1 MSSTKCF
8 KIILSI
14 LFLLVVL
21 KLEAQTTV
29 SIGSGTT
36 RSANLPIIS
45 NYGYSYSQQLYLAS
59 EYTTAGG
66 TGLTSISKLRL
77 YYNGTGTGAAA
88 GTSPAT
94 STFDDW
100 TIYMGNTSKTSFASS
115 TDWVPSSALTQV
127 FSGTVT
133 FPAAGNWME
142 ITFATPFL
150 WDGTSNLVVAVDENK
165 LSYGTLV
172 YWGAITSGV
181 TNRGIVYRS
190 DSTNPNPASPPTASS
205 RQSGIPFV
213 QFVAQAAAGCQT
225 PAAQPT
231 ALAFS
236 SVTGTS
242 LSGSFTVPSPA
253 PMGYMVV
260 RSTSATAP
268 TAPTDGTAL
277 AVGSTTL
284 GAGTYVVANTS
295 TGSFTD
301 SGLTANTQY
310 YYYIY
315 AYNSGCVGTPPKY
328 LATAPL
334 TGNVITCMPTPTSA
348 AATALTT
355 SSFTANWTGAVS
367 DAGYELEVSTSST
380 FATLLAGYPV
390 TVVNNGTGIGSYVV
404 SDLSHSTVYYYRVRA
419 TGTTCNSANST
430 SQTAITSCGVNTAPT
445 VAQTFAS
452 YVPVCWYEAT
462 GAIGGTVTAADGG
475 WMSEAGMANTGTNPA
490 VRINLYSTKND
501 WLISQSID
509 LGSGRNFA
517 AKFNMAVTSYLG
529 TTSQS
534 TLGSHQ
540 VKIVVSTDNGL
551 TWSAAN
557 VIKTYTGSGTY
568 SVTGVTET
576 ISLAG
581 YSGVVRIGF
590 LAQTT
595 STSPDIDFHIDNF
608 EVVAVPPVVTSFL
621 PAAACVD
628 SGASVT
634 ITGANLANAT
644 GVTVNG
650 TAATITANTSTSL
663 TFTMPNG
670 ASTGVVAVTTAEG
683 SGASTA
689 NFTVNAYPVLED
701 IVGGGVSL
709 CKSETVQLSNTTTGG
724 VWTSTNTAIATVNS
738 AGLVTAVSEGTA
750 TITYTVTVSG
760 CATAKTT
767 SITVNNPPVITAQ
780 ANNQIVLN
788 GADASYAITATGT
801 GITYQWQVST
811 DNGATWNNIEGATN
825 SYYIL
830 AAASSAD
837 NGKQFQCVVSGTA
850 PCAAATSNVVTL
862 SVGSVSITAQPTN
875 QTVCSNAGATFAVST
890 VGEVTSYQWQVSTDN
905 GATWINI
912 EGGNAASLVL
922 SGITSANTGNKY
934 FCLINGGVTNGGV
947 NSDPATLTV
956 FDAVAIGTQPA
967 SQTVCSNVASVAF
980 TTTATGSGLA
990 YQWQMSTNGTDWSN
1004 VTGATAATYT
1014 INTPSVSL
1022 NNNQYRVV
1030 VSGTAPCS
1038 AVTSDTVTVT
1048 VNNPVVVTASPANQ
1062 SVCINGGTATFEA
1075 TATGDN
1081 LSYQWQMS
1089 TNGSTWSPISGAITA
1104 TLTVTNPTLS
1114 MDGYQYQVVVSG
1126 AANCA
1131 SVTSSAATL
1140 NVLQN
1145 VTYYVDAD
1153 GDGIGAGTEVYGCLD
1168 EYGNL
1173 PPGYSWDNYDCN
1185 DNDANS
1191 ISYANYFYVD
1201 ADGDGVGAGEA
1212 VSFCSENPPPG
1223 YSWDNGDCNDNDANF
1238 YETSYWYGD
1247 VYIDTDG
1254 DGFGSGNPISS
1265 ICLNSDG
1272 SLPQGYSWN
1281 NSDCDDHFFSS
1292 NGLCP
1297 LTLNVKLYLQGYY
1310 KSNQNQMTPL
1320 RKNARVSQSEDEV
1333 DEVTVSL
1340 YSKYDVINPIIATA
1354 TAVVGTNGTVGL
1366 QFAVLPN
1373 EYYILVEHKNT
1384 IKTWSATPVAIT
1396 NGTTYDF
1403 TTAASQAYG
1412 NNQIEVAPGVYAIY
1426 SGDMNQDGTIN
1437 EADLPIFTTAN
1448 TTAAHGYVVSDLNG
1462 DGSVDLLDYPI
1473 YKNNA
1478 AATVNAVRPVPLPIA
1493 SLPNVTIGTQVWQ
1506 STNLDV
1512 TTYRDGTPIP
1522 QVTDP
1527 NEWFN
1532 LTTGAW
1538 CYYNNDPT
1546 NGTTYGK
1553 LYNWYAVAGIHDND
1567 PNTPNKILAPEGWHI
1582 PTDAEWTTLTTF
1594 LGGDSVAG
1602 GKMKEI
1608 GTSHWRSPNTGAT
1621 NSSGFTGLPAGLRTA
1636 SGTFGIIRYDGDWWS
1651 SSEHYSA
1658 DAWNRRLYSNDGS
1671 AGRNASEKRYGFS
1684 VRCLRD

>member
-1 MSSTKCF
+1 MENNYFSRTRSF
-8 KIILSI
+8 FEA
-14 LFLLVVL
+14 LFAKNVLLL
-21 KLEAQTTV
+21 ALTLLAALGMEAQTTV
-29 SIGSGTT
+29 SIGSGNT

-77 YYNGTGTGAAA
+77 YYNGTGTGTTA

-165 LSYGTLV
+165 ASYGTLV

-190 DSTNPNPASPPTASS
+190 DGTNPNPATPPTASS

-253 PMGYMVV
+253 PTGYMVV

-277 AVGSTTL
+277 AVGSTAL
-284 GAGTYVVANTS
+284 GAGTSVVANTA

-301 SGLTANTQY
+301 AGLSANTQY

-315 AYNSGCVGTPPKY
+315 AYNSGCVGTPPLY
-328 LATAPL
+328 LTTTPL
-334 TGNVITCMPTPTSA
+334 TGNVVTCMPTPLSS

-355 SSFTANWTGAVS
+355 SGFTANWTGAAS

-380 FATLLAGYPV
+380 FATILAGYPV
-390 TVVNNGTGIGSYVV
+390 TVANNGTGIASYDVTG
-404 SDLSHSTVYYYRVRA
+404 LSAATTYYYRVRA
-419 TGTTCNSANST
+419 TGATCSSTNST
-430 SQTAITSCGVNTAPT
+430 SQTVVTSCGVDTVPT
-445 VAQTFAS
+445 VAQAFAT
-452 YVPVCWYEAT
+452 YVPVCWTEAT
-462 GAIGGTVTAADGG
+462 GAIDAALTSGSSAWSASTGMGNVGTNTAAK
-475 WMSEAGMANTGTNPA
+475 
-490 VRINLYSTKND
+490 INLYGTKND
-501 WLISQSID
+501 WLISQSIN
-509 LGSGRNFA
+509 LGAGGNYAVNFD
-517 AKFNMAVTSYLG
+517 MAVTSYNG
-529 TTSQS
+529 TTVQS
-534 TLGSHQ
+534 TLGTHI
-540 VKIVVSTDNGL
+540 VKVVVSTDNGA
-551 TWSAAN
+551 TWTSAN
-557 VIKTYTGSGTY
+557 VIKAYTGTGTY
-568 SVTGVTET
+568 SNTGAAQS

-581 YSGVVRIGF
+581 YTGVVKIGF

-608 EVVAVPPVVTSFL
+608 QVVAVPPIVSSFL

-663 TFTMPNG
+663 TFTLPNG

-709 CKSETVQLSNTTTGG
+709 CKSETVTLSNTTSGG
-724 VWTSTNTAIATVNS
+724 VWTSSNTAIATVNS

-780 ANNQIVLN
+780 ANNQIVLD

-811 DNGATWNNIEGATN
+811 DNGATWNNIDGATN
-825 SYYIL
+825 SYYIV

-850 PCAAATSNVVTL
+850 PCTAATSNVVTL

-875 QTVCSNAGATFAVST
+875 QTVCSNAGATFT
-890 VGEVTSYQWQVSTDN
+890 VGTAGEVTSYQWQVSTN
-905 GATWINI
+905 GTTWSAIEGATS
-912 EGGNAASLVL
+912 ASLVL
-922 SGITSANTGNKY
+922 SGITSANTGSQY
-934 FCLINGGVTNGGV
+934 FCLINGGIANGGI

-956 FDAVAIGTQPA
+956 YDAVAIGTQPA

-980 TTTATGSGLA
+980 TATATGSGLA

-1022 NNNQYRVV
+1022 NNRQYRVI

-1038 AVTSDTVTVT
+1038 AVTSDVAILNVNQVVAITSQPTAVSQCPTV
-1048 VNNPVVVTASPANQ
+1048 A
-1062 SVCINGGTATFEA
+1062 TATFTVA
-1075 TATGDN
+1075 ATGDG
-1081 LSYQWQMS
+1081 LTYQWQYS
-1089 TNGSTWSPISGAITA
+1089 ANGTNWSDYPTDATSASLTLANPGASSGNQFRCVVSGTAPCMALISNAVLLTVYPEFGGTYLVGTDGDFA
-1104 TLTVTNPTLS
+1104 TLTEAVAFYNSASCFIDNAVFELTNTTFTAGETFPITINSNANAGAYTLTIKPAAGVSPTITGSSASAIIKLNGADNVTI
-1114 MDGYQYQVVVSG
+1114 DGSNSG
-1126 AANCA
+1126 ASDKSLTFENTNTG
-1131 SVTSSAATL
+1131 TSSTVLWIGSASTTDGATNNTIKNTVVKGGSSSAL
-1140 NVLQN
+1140 AGIMSSSGTTAGGVAEASNTNLTIQN
-1145 VTYYVDAD
+1145 NTVMKAYY
-1153 GDGIGAGTEVYGCLD
+1153 GIGAAGNATYQTGLAIVGNTIGSEIAAEKIGFNGIFVSNNDNPNISNNSIFNITVSTGLNVSGIQIAAGVINGTINSNRINNIKSTSTSGYGAYGINFTSATGTTGTLVANNMISNI
-1168 EYGNL
+1168 ETANYSATSTLYNAFGIRVGAAIPNLKFYNNTVNMYGN
-1173 PPGYSWDNYDCN
+1173 
-1185 DNDANS
+1185 
-1191 ISYANYFYVD
+1191 
-1201 ADGDGVGAGEA
+1201 VGAGSS
-1212 VSFCSENPPPG
+1212 VGMS
-1223 YSWDNGDCNDNDANF
+1223 ANF
-1238 YETSYWYGD
+1238 
-1247 VYIDTDG
+1247 I
-1254 DGFGSGNPISS
+1254 
-1265 ICLNSDG
+1265 
-1272 SLPQGYSWN
+1272 
-1281 NSDCDDHFFSS
+1281 
-1292 NGLCP
+1292 
-1297 LTLNVKLYLQGYY
+1297 
-1310 KSNQNQMTPL
+1310 
-1320 RKNARVSQSEDEV
+1320 
-1333 DEVTVSL
+1333 
-1340 YSKYDVINPIIATA
+1340 
-1354 TAVVGTNGTVGL
+1354 
-1366 QFAVLPN
+1366 
-1373 EYYILVEHKNT
+1373 
-1384 IKTWSATPVAIT
+1384 
-1396 NGTTYDF
+1396 
-1403 TTAASQAYG
+1403 TTAA
-1412 NNQIEVAPGVYAIY
+1412 
-1426 SGDMNQDGTIN
+1426 
-1437 EADLPIFTTAN
+1437 
-1448 TTAAHGYVVSDLNG
+1448 
-1462 DGSVDLLDYPI
+1462 
-1473 YKNNA
+1473 
-1478 AATVNAVRPVPLPIA
+1478 
-1493 SLPNVTIGTQVWQ
+1493 
-1506 STNLDV
+1506 
-1512 TTYRDGTPIP
+1512 
-1522 QVTDP
+1522 
-1527 NEWFN
+1527 
-1532 LTTGAW
+1532 
-1538 CYYNNDPT
+1538 
-1546 NGTTYGK
+1546 
-1553 LYNWYAVAGIHDND
+1553 
-1567 PNTPNKILAPEGWHI
+1567 
-1582 PTDAEWTTLTTF
+1582 
-1594 LGGDSVAG
+1594 
-1602 GKMKEI
+1602 
-1608 GTSHWRSPNTGAT
+1608 AT
-1621 NSSGFTGLPAGLRTA
+1621 N
-1636 SGTFGIIRYDGDWWS
+1636 II
-1651 SSEHYSA
+1651 
-1658 DAWNRRLYSNDGS
+1658 N
-1671 AGRNASEKRYGFS
+1671 F
-1684 VRCLRD
+1684 

>member
-14 LFLLVVL
+14 LFLLAVL

-36 RSANLPIIS
+36 RSSAIPINS
-45 NYGYSYSQQLYLAS
+45 NYGYTYSQQVYLAS
-59 EYTTAGG
+59 DYNTAGG
-66 TGLTSISKLRL
+66 TGLTSISKLRF
-77 YYNGTGTGAAA
+77 YYNGTGSG
-88 GTSPAT
+88 GTVGSST
-94 STFDDW
+94 TTTTFDNW
-100 TIYMGNTSKTSFASS
+100 TIYMGNTSKSSFSS
-115 TDWVPSSALTQV
+115 TTDWVPSSALTQV

-133 FPAAGNWME
+133 FPAPGNWME

-165 LSYGTLV
+165 DSYGASV
-172 YWGAITSGV
+172 YWGALTSGA
-181 TNRGIVYRS
+181 TNRGISYQS
-190 DSTNPNPASPPTASS
+190 DSTNPNPASPPTGT
-205 RQSGIPFV
+205 RRNNLPFV

-253 PMGYMVV
+253 PTGYMVV
-260 RSTSATAP
+260 RSTSATPP

-328 LATAPL
+328 LTTAPL

-663 TFTMPNG
+663 TFTLPNG

-689 NFTVNAYPVLED
+689 NFTVN
-701 IVGGGVSL
+701 
-709 CKSETVQLSNTTTGG
+709 NT
-724 VWTSTNTAIATVNS
+724 
-738 AGLVTAVSEGTA
+738 
-750 TITYTVTVSG
+750 YMYY
-760 CATAKTT
+760 
-767 SITVNNPPVITAQ
+767 
-780 ANNQIVLN
+780 
-788 GADASYAITATGT
+788 ADA
-801 GITYQWQVST
+801 
-811 DNGATWNNIEGATN
+811 
-825 SYYIL
+825 
-830 AAASSAD
+830 
-837 NGKQFQCVVSGTA
+837 
-850 PCAAATSNVVTL
+850 
-862 SVGSVSITAQPTN
+862 
-875 QTVCSNAGATFAVST
+875 
-890 VGEVTSYQWQVSTDN
+890 
-905 GATWINI
+905 
-912 EGGNAASLVL
+912 
-922 SGITSANTGNKY
+922 
-934 FCLINGGVTNGGV
+934 
-947 NSDPATLTV
+947 
-956 FDAVAIGTQPA
+956 
-967 SQTVCSNVASVAF
+967 
-980 TTTATGSGLA
+980 
-990 YQWQMSTNGTDWSN
+990 
-1004 VTGATAATYT
+1004 
-1014 INTPSVSL
+1014 
-1022 NNNQYRVV
+1022 
-1030 VSGTAPCS
+1030 
-1038 AVTSDTVTVT
+1038 
-1048 VNNPVVVTASPANQ
+1048 
-1062 SVCINGGTATFEA
+1062 
-1075 TATGDN
+1075 
-1081 LSYQWQMS
+1081 
-1089 TNGSTWSPISGAITA
+1089 
-1104 TLTVTNPTLS
+1104 
-1114 MDGYQYQVVVSG
+1114 
-1126 AANCA
+1126 
-1131 SVTSSAATL
+1131 
-1140 NVLQN
+1140 
-1145 VTYYVDAD
+1145 
-1153 GDGIGAGTEVYGCLD
+1153 
-1168 EYGNL
+1168 
-1173 PPGYSWDNYDCN
+1173 
-1185 DNDANS
+1185 
-1191 ISYANYFYVD
+1191 
-1201 ADGDGVGAGEA
+1201 
-1212 VSFCSENPPPG
+1212 
-1223 YSWDNGDCNDNDANF
+1223 
-1238 YETSYWYGD
+1238 
-1247 VYIDTDG
+1247 DG
-1254 DGFGSGNPISS
+1254 DGFGSGAPVLLCSPTPPTGYATNNLD
-1265 ICLNSDG
+1265 CNDG
-1272 SLPQGYSWN
+1272 LATLTTSCVVTLP
-1281 NSDCDDHFFSS
+1281 
-1292 NGLCP
+1292 LKV
-1297 LTLNVKLYLQGYY
+1297 LIQGYY
-1310 KSNQNQMTPL
+1310 KGSGQMTPV
-1320 RKNARVSQSEDEV
+1320 RKNAGISNSNDEA
-1333 DEVTVSL
+1333 DEVTVAL
-1340 YSKYDVINPIIATA
+1340 YSPSNVNQAVATTTVVLATNGTA
-1354 TAVVGTNGTVGL
+1354 TAEFDATLLTESN
-1366 QFAVLPN
+1366 
-1373 EYYILVEHKNT
+1373 YYIALQHKNT

-1412 NNQIEVAPGVYAIY
+1412 NNQIEVAPGIYALY

-1437 EADLPIFTTAN
+1437 EADFPIFTTAN
-1448 TTAAHGYVVSDLNG
+1448 TTAAHGYIVSDLNG

-1478 AATVNAVRPVPLPIA
+1478 DISVVEKRPIVVA
-1493 SLPNVTIGTQVWQ
+1493 SLHNVTIGTQVWQ

-1512 TTYRDGTPIP
+1512 ATYRDGTPIP

-1527 NEWFN
+1527 TAWAN

-1538 CYYNNDPT
+1538 CYYNNDPA
-1546 NGTTYGK
+1546 NGAIYGK

-1594 LGGDSVAG
+1594 LGGESVAG
-1602 GKMKEI
+1602 GKMKAT
-1608 GTSHWRSPNTGAT
+1608 GTSLWQSPNTGAT
-1621 NSSGFTGLPAGLRTA
+1621 NSSGFTGLPGSCRVINGEFNI
-1636 SGTFGIIRYDGDWWS
+1636 SGFGVLSYWWS
-1651 SSEHYSA
+1651 LFELNITSA
-1658 DAWNRRLYSNDGS
+1658 FGQNLFSDVGHTSGYDY
-1671 AGRNASEKRYGFS
+1671 EKGYGFS